1 MKLLEL
7 ENFWQLIFFVSKKV
21 SCGNIYPNK
30 NEKEFLFRFKLCW
43 DKGKGWNVLLG
54 QKHFPGLDSA
64 IKIFIQPLEN
74 GIVVCKS
81 KIVPRRLRHFQGQ
94 TSAASPFTAT
104 SRRLFN

>member
-7 ENFWQLIFFVSKKV
+7 ENFLLAKKLV
-21 SCGNIYPNK
+21 AEIYIRVRMKRNFYFGSNFAETK
-30 NEKEFLFRFKLCW
+30 S
-43 DKGKGWNVLLG
+43 WNVRVG
-54 QKHFPGLDSA
+54 RKHFPGLDSA